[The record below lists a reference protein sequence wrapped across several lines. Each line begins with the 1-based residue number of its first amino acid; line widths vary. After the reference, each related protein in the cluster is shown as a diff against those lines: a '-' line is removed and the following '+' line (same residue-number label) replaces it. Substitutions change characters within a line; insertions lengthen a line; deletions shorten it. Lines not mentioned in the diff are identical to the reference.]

1 MKIQNLGQLFLLEL
15 GLIGLSLGCTIHPPL
30 QKVNS
35 LGKVT
40 VGQMLPGYSG
50 LSISGKDVG
59 PVPSRGKF
67 LINLFH
73 PELPPCCVDEECG
86 EIGVLVQKY
95 GGQFHGTSDL
105 KIGDAFGVLP
115 PPDSSKNINEYSI
128 LIVSDAKGQVI
139 SIYNHARPDSV
150 YKVLEDLQKP

>member
-1 MKIQNLGQLFLLEL
+1 MKIQNLGQLFLLGL
-15 GLIGLSLGCTIHPPL
+15 GLVGLSSGCTIHPPL

-50 LSISGKDVG
+50 LSTSGRTVG

-67 LINLFH
+67 LINLLH
-73 PELPPCCVDEECG
+73 PELPSFCVDEECG
-86 EIGVLVQKY
+86 EIGVLAQKY
-95 GGQFHGTSDL
+95 GGQLQGTSDL
-105 KIGDAFGVLP
+105 KMGDIFGVLP
-115 PPDSSKNINEYSI
+115 PPDSSKNINEYGVLVISNT
-128 LIVSDAKGQVI
+128 KGRVI

-150 YKVLEDLQKP
+150 HKVLEDLQKP